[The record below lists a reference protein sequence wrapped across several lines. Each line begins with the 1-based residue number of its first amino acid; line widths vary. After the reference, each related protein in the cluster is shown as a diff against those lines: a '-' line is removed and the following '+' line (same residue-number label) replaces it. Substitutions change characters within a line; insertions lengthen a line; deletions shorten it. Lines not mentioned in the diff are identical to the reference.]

1 MPKVVDHE
9 LRRRELAQAALR
21 VVGRDGLEAAT
32 TRAVARESG
41 WSTGVLK
48 HYFDGKDQLLHE
60 SLRELERTNLERFE
74 RARAAPTGRAAIEV
88 ALSGIFGG
96 GAGESRVWI
105 AFMSRASTDRATAG
119 AMRRAIQVWV
129 ARWAELVVRGQG
141 DGSIRADVEPDQVA
155 TELHALVNG
164 LRLQAA
170 FGSSRSLAIRAG
182 REARHLV
189 FLRSLDPVDC
199 ESVR

>member
-21 VVGRDGLEAAT
+21 VIGRDGLEAAT
-32 TRAVARESG
+32 TRAVAQESG

-60 SLRELERTNLERFE
+60 SLREVERMNLQRFE
-74 RARAAPTGRAAIEV
+74 RAREAPNGRAAIEV
-88 ALSGIFGG
+88 ALHGILRG

-105 AFMSRASTDRATAG
+105 AFMSRASVDRATAG

-129 ARWAELVVRGQG
+129 ARWAELVVRGQD
-141 DGSIRADVEPDQVA
+141 DGSIRADLEPDEVA

-164 LRLQAA
+164 LRLQAV
-170 FGSSRSLAIRAG
+170 FRNRGRA
-182 REARHLV
+182 EQQLV
-189 FLRSLDPVDC
+189 VLRSLDPVDA
-199 ESVR
+199 ESVG

>member
-1 MPKVVDHE
+1 VPKVVDHE

-21 VVGRDGLEAAT
+21 VIGRDGLEAAT
-32 TRAVARESG
+32 TRAVAQESG

-48 HYFDGKDQLLHE
+48 HYFDGKDRLLHE
-60 SLRELERTNLERFE
+60 SLRELERMNLQRFE
-74 RARAAPTGRAAIEV
+74 RARAAPNGRTAIEV
-88 ALSGIFGG
+88 ALNGIFSG

-105 AFMSRASTDRATAG
+105 AFMSRASIDRATAG

-170 FGSSRSLAIRAG
+170 FGSSRSPAIRA
-182 REARHLV
+182 ARQLV
-189 FLRSLDPVDC
+189 FLRSLHPADA
-199 ESVR
+199 ESAR

>member
-1 MPKVVDHE
+1 VPKVVDHE

-21 VVGRDGLEAAT
+21 VIGRDGLEAAT
-32 TRAVARESG
+32 TRAVAQESG

-48 HYFDGKDQLLHE
+48 HYFDGKDRLLHE
-60 SLRELERTNLERFE
+60 SLRELERMNLQRFE
-74 RARAAPTGRAAIEV
+74 RARAAPNGRTAIEL
-88 ALSGIFGG
+88 ALNGIFSG

-105 AFMSRASTDRATAG
+105 AFMSRASIDRATAG

-155 TELHALVNG
+155 TELHALANG